1 MSDDEAFTFG
11 PFRLSPGRRELLA
24 RGQPIALGARA
35 FDLLL
40 ALVRRNGL
48 LVSKD
53 DLLAEVWPG
62 TTVEENNIQVQI
74 SALRKVLGSD
84 PDASRYLVTIP
95 GRGYRFAA
103 PIQRSMG
110 ARPTIDTSIRSD
122 PSLSLPDKP
131 SIAVLPF
138 DNMSDDPKQKYFA
151 DGMAEEIITALS
163 HCSGLFVIARNS
175 SFTYKGR
182 AVDVRQIGAELGV
195 SYVLEGSVRRA
206 GNRIRFVGQL
216 IDATSGNHIWADR
229 FEGETSDVFD
239 LQDRMTANVVAAL
252 EPKLQFAEI
261 ERIKQKPS
269 ANFSAYDH
277 RLRALQLEYEFTEQS
292 INAALRH
299 LQRAVE
305 IDPNYAPAMALA
317 AYCYGWR
324 RTQGWTKD
332 AAAETADGLRLMNRA
347 LSLDKFDASVLW
359 MSALAVWQLA
369 QDPAQ
374 AMDLVS
380 RSLEINPNSSIAC
393 TVAGWLEVFTGHFAE
408 GRELLGRAQRLS
420 PRDPRAW
427 FTANGMAMASLGE
440 SRWEEGVT
448 WARKARVQNPGHIGS
463 MRLYAANLAH
473 LGRLDEA
480 AQTVADMLRAQPGL
494 TIAKTREPRM
504 YMRADLWQKFA
515 DGLRLAGL
523 PEEG

>member
-1 MSDDEAFTFG
+1 MNDDEAFVFG

-24 RGQPIALGARA
+24 HGQPVPLGARA
-35 FDLLL
+35 FDLLV

-53 DLLAEVWPG
+53 DLLAEVWPE
-62 TTVEENNIQVQI
+62 TIVEENNIQVQI
-74 SALRKVLGSD
+74 SALRKVLGGD
-84 PDASRYLVTIP
+84 RDGSRYLVTIP

-103 PIQRSMG
+103 PVQRSG
-110 ARPTIDTSIRSD
+110 VAKTATDTSARSD
-122 PSLSLPDKP
+122 ASLALPDKP

-138 DNMSDDPKQKYFA
+138 ENMSDDPEQTYFA

-175 SFTYKGR
+175 SFSYKGR
-182 AVDVRQIGAELGV
+182 AVDVRQVGRELGV
-195 SYVLEGSVRRA
+195 RYVLEGSVRRA

-229 FEGETSDVFD
+229 FDGETSDVFD
-239 LQDRMTANVVAAL
+239 LQDRMTANVVAAI

-292 INAALRH
+292 IDAALRH
-299 LQRAVE
+299 LHRAIE
-305 IDPNYAPAMALA
+305 LDPDYAPAMALA

-332 AAAETADGLRLMNRA
+332 TPAETADGLRLVNRA

-369 QDPAQ
+369 QDPGQ
-374 AMDLVS
+374 AMELVS
-380 RSLEINPNSSIAC
+380 RSLDINPNSSIAC
-393 TVAGWLEVFTGHFAE
+393 TVAGWIEVFTGRFGK
-408 GRELLGRAQRLS
+408 GRELLARAQRLS

-440 SRWEEGVT
+440 SRWDDGVA
-448 WARKARVQNPGHIGS
+448 WARKARAQNPSHIGS

-480 AQTVADMLRAQPGL
+480 AQTVADMLHAQPDL

-504 YMRADLWQKFA
+504 YMHSDLWRKFS

-523 PEEG
+523 PE